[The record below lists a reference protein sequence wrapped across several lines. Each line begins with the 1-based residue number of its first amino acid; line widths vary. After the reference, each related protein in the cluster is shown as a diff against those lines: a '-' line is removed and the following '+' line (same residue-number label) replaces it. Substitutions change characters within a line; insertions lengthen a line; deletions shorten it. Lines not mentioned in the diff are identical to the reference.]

1 MKRKYVEPQTKFVA
15 TRASGALADVCW
27 AYGKNGKE
35 FFYNTSGP
43 GYVKINMQA
52 GNGCDGS
59 TIASIQWY
67 DPSISGYTDA
77 TAAQIAEVQAGVDMA
92 TGNSAEPFKGSPFSN
107 SVDSSW
113 S

>member
-1 MKRKYVEPQTKFVA
+1 MQT
-15 TRASGALADVCW
+15 RGADAVADVCW
-27 AYGKNGKE
+27 AYGKNNKD

-59 TIASIQWY
+59 TISSVQWY
-67 DPSISGYTDA
+67 NPA
-77 TAAQIAEVQAGVDMA
+77 TSAFEAASASQIAQVQAGVDLA
-92 TGNSAEPFKGSPFSN
+92 QGNSAEPFKGSPFSDKA
-107 SVDSSW
+107 DSSW